1 MTNFCSRASIEY
13 LAFLRCAAFFNT
25 YEMGGEM
32 ISVFL
37 VEDEFVVREGMKKN
51 VDWTGSSI
59 KFLGEAADG
68 ELAYPL
74 IQKLKPDIVI
84 TDIKMPFM
92 DGLDLARLIRKELP
106 KTKVIILSGYGD
118 FDYAKQAISIGVT
131 DYLLKPISPEKLLE
145 AVRCVV
151 SVIREEREK
160 EENLRRFAEE
170 MKENEDLARSKYF
183 DEVISG
189 QLSSADIISKG
200 RSRNIDFAAGCFRIV
215 LFEVNDAAQNEETMC
230 YSGKVV
236 QFMEALQKKE
246 KELPHVDIFPR
257 GVEGLAFLIKADSD
271 AELETNTEALLNLLC
286 NLRETVGELW
296 YFAAIGSPTHRPK
309 EIADSFYGARRVFA
323 YRYLGQKNRIVS
335 CNEAES
341 FKIVDDCLQNNMEIN
356 AGELDRNV
364 VRNFLRNGLLSEAPT
379 FTANFF
385 AQLGENNLASMM
397 FRQYATMDLYLCAVA
412 FLREIGYSK
421 ENFRKYIGD
430 INAISVAVAS
440 VQQTKA
446 HIAKIIEESI
456 MARDYKA
463 TKRYGRLI
471 EDAKEYIGRNYANEE
486 ISLNTTAQSVNLSP
500 NHFSTIF
507 SQETGGTFIEY
518 LTNLRM
524 EKAREMLRCTN
535 IKTSEIAYRV
545 GYQDPHYF
553 SYLFRKINNCS
564 PREYRDKR

>member
-1 MTNFCSRASIEY
+1 
-13 LAFLRCAAFFNT
+13 
-25 YEMGGEM
+25 M

-51 VDWTGSSI
+51 VNWADGNI

-92 DGLDLARLIRKELP
+92 DGLDLSRLIRKELP
-106 KTKVIILSGYGD
+106 KTKIVILSGYGD
-118 FDYAKQAISIGVT
+118 FDYAKQAIGIGVT
-131 DYLLKPISPEKLLE
+131 DYLLKPISPEKLLD
-145 AVRCVV
+145 AVRHVAG
-151 SVIREEREK
+151 VIREEREK
-160 EENLRRFAEE
+160 EENLRRFEEE

-183 DEVISG
+183 DELISG

-200 RSRNIDFAAGCFRIV
+200 QSRNIDFGAGCFRIV
-215 LFEVNDAAQNEETMC
+215 LYEVNEAAQNEETIC

-246 KELPHVDIFPR
+246 KELPRVDIFPR

-271 AELETNTEALLNLLC
+271 TELEANTAALLQLLGS
-286 NLRETVGELW
+286 LREDVGDLR
-296 YFAAIGSPTHRPK
+296 YFAAVGSLTHRPK
-309 EIADSFYGARRVFA
+309 EIAESFYSARRVFA

-335 CNEAES
+335 YDESES
-341 FKIVDDCLQNNMEIN
+341 FKVVDDCLQNNMEIN
-356 AGELDRNV
+356 ASELDRNV
-364 VRNFLRNGLLSEAPT
+364 VRNFLRNGLRSESPA

-385 AQLGENNLASMM
+385 VQLGEGNLVSMM
-397 FRQYATMDLYLCAVA
+397 FRQYVAMDLYLCAAA
-412 FLREIGYSK
+412 FLREIGYSE
-421 ENFRKYIGD
+421 ENIREHIGD
-430 INAISVAVAS
+430 INAVSVALVS
-440 VQQTKA
+440 VQQAKNCMT
-446 HIAKIIEESI
+446 KIIRQAI
-456 MARDYKA
+456 LARDDKA

-471 EDAKEYIGRNYANEE
+471 ETAKSYIDRNYANEE

-535 IKTSEIAYRV
+535 TKTFEIAYRV
-545 GYQDPHYF
+545 GYKDPHYF

-564 PREYRDKR
+564 PREYREKR

>member
-1 MTNFCSRASIEY
+1 
-13 LAFLRCAAFFNT
+13 
-25 YEMGGEM
+25 MGEKM

-51 VDWTGSSI
+51 VDWVGSSI

-92 DGLDLARLIRKELP
+92 DGLDLSRLIRKELP
-106 KTKVIILSGYGD
+106 KTKIVILSGYGD

-131 DYLLKPISPEKLLE
+131 DYLLKPISSEKLLE
-145 AVRCVV
+145 AVCHVAD
-151 SVIREEREK
+151 VIREERKK
-160 EENLRRFAEE
+160 EDNLRRFEDE
-170 MKENEDLARSKYF
+170 MKENEDLARSKYL

-200 RSRNIDFAAGCFRIV
+200 QSQNIDFAASCFRIV
-215 LFEVNDAAQNEETMC
+215 LYEVNDAAQNEEMMC

-236 QFMEALQKKE
+236 QFMEALQKRE
-246 KELPHVDIFPR
+246 KELPRVDIFPR
-257 GVEGLAFLIKADSD
+257 GVEGLAFLIKSDSD
-271 AELETNTEALLNLLC
+271 TVLEKNTEDLLNLLGS
-286 NLRETVGELW
+286 LREAVGELQ

-309 EIADSFYGARRVFA
+309 EIAESFYGARRVFA
-323 YRYLGQKNRIVS
+323 YRYLGQKNRIVRYDES
-335 CNEAES
+335 ES
-341 FKIVDDCLQNNMEIN
+341 FKVVDDCQQNSMEIN
-356 AGELDRNV
+356 VSELDRNV
-364 VRNFLRNGLLSEAPT
+364 VRNFLRNGLLSEGPA

-385 AQLGENNLASMM
+385 VQLGETNLASMM

-412 FLREIGYSK
+412 FLREIGYSE
-421 ENFRKYIGD
+421 ENIREQIGD
-430 INAISVAVAS
+430 INAISSALSS
-440 VQQTKA
+440 VQQAKA
-446 HIAKIIEESI
+446 CMAKIISQTLVV
-456 MARDYKA
+456 RDYKA

-471 EDAKEYIGRNYANEE
+471 ADAKEYISKNYANEE

-518 LTNLRM
+518 LTDLRM
-524 EKAREMLRCTN
+524 EKAREMLRCNN

-564 PREYRDKR
+564 PREYREKR

>member
-1 MTNFCSRASIEY
+1 
-13 LAFLRCAAFFNT
+13 
-25 YEMGGEM
+25 M

-51 VDWTGSSI
+51 VNWADGNI

-92 DGLDLARLIRKELP
+92 DGLDLSRLIRKELP
-106 KTKVIILSGYGD
+106 KTKIVILSGYGD
-118 FDYAKQAISIGVT
+118 FDYAKQAIGIGVT
-131 DYLLKPISPEKLLE
+131 DYLLKPISPEKLLD
-145 AVRCVV
+145 AVRHVAG
-151 SVIREEREK
+151 VIREEREK
-160 EENLRRFAEE
+160 EENLRRFEEE

-200 RSRNIDFAAGCFRIV
+200 QSRNIDFGAGCFRIV
-215 LFEVNDAAQNEETMC
+215 LYEVNEAAQNEETIC

-246 KELPHVDIFPR
+246 KELPRVDIFPR

-271 AELETNTEALLNLLC
+271 TELEANTAALLQLLGS
-286 NLRETVGELW
+286 LREDVGDLR
-296 YFAAIGSPTHRPK
+296 YFAAVGSLTHRPK
-309 EIADSFYGARRVFA
+309 EIAESFYSARRVFA

-335 CNEAES
+335 YDESES
-341 FKIVDDCLQNNMEIN
+341 FKVVDDCLQNNMEIN
-356 AGELDRNV
+356 ASELDRNV
-364 VRNFLRNGLLSEAPT
+364 VRNFLRNGLRSESPA

-385 AQLGENNLASMM
+385 VQLGEGNLVSMM
-397 FRQYATMDLYLCAVA
+397 FRQYVAMDLYLCAAA
-412 FLREIGYSK
+412 FLREIGYSE
-421 ENFRKYIGD
+421 ENIREHIGD
-430 INAISVAVAS
+430 INAVSVALVS
-440 VQQTKA
+440 VQQAKNCMT
-446 HIAKIIEESI
+446 KIIRQAI
-456 MARDYKA
+456 LARDDKA

-471 EDAKEYIGRNYANEE
+471 ETAKSYIDRNYANEE

-535 IKTSEIAYRV
+535 TKTFEIAYRV
-545 GYQDPHYF
+545 GYKDPHYF

-564 PREYRDKR
+564 PREYREKR

>member
-1 MTNFCSRASIEY
+1 
-13 LAFLRCAAFFNT
+13 
-25 YEMGGEM
+25 MGGKM

-51 VDWTGSSI
+51 VDWVGSNI
-59 KFLGEAADG
+59 NFLGEAPDG

-84 TDIKMPFM
+84 TDIKMPFL
-92 DGLDLARLIRKELP
+92 DGLDLSRLIRKELP
-106 KTKVIILSGYGD
+106 KTKIVILSGYGD

-145 AVRCVV
+145 AVRHVAG
-151 SVIREEREK
+151 VIREERNK
-160 EENLRRFAEE
+160 EENLRRFEEE

-200 RSRNIDFAAGCFRIV
+200 QSRNINFAASCFQIV
-215 LFEVNDAAQNEETMC
+215 LYEVNEAAQNEETIC

-236 QFMEALQKKE
+236 QFMDALWKKE

-257 GVEGLAFLIKADSD
+257 GVEGLAFLVKADSD
-271 AELETNTEALLNLLC
+271 AELEMNTEALLNVLGG
-286 NLRETVGELW
+286 LRESVGELW

-309 EIADSFYGARRVFA
+309 EISESFCSARRVFA

-335 CNEAES
+335 YNEAES
-341 FKIVDDCLQNNMEIN
+341 FKVVDDCSKNNMEISAN
-356 AGELDRNV
+356 ELDRNV
-364 VRNFLRNGLLSEAPT
+364 VRNFLRNGLFSEVPA
-379 FTANFF
+379 FTENFF
-385 AQLGENNLASMM
+385 VQLGENNLASMM
-397 FRQYATMDLYLCAVA
+397 FRQYVTMDLFLCAVS
-412 FLREIGYSK
+412 FLREIGYSE
-421 ENFRKYIGD
+421 ENIRKYIGD
-430 INAISVAVAS
+430 INAISSALAL
-440 VQQTKA
+440 VQQAKA
-446 HIAKIIEESI
+446 CMTKIIKQAI
-456 MARDYKA
+456 VARDDKA
-463 TKRYGRLI
+463 TKRYGKLI
-471 EDAKEYIGRNYANEE
+471 ENAKEYIGRNYTNEE

-507 SQETGGTFIEY
+507 SQETGGTFIQY

-524 EKAREMLRCTN
+524 EKAREMLRCTDV
-535 IKTSEIAYRV
+535 KTSEIAYRV
-545 GYQDPHYF
+545 GYRDPHYF

-564 PREYRDKR
+564 PREYREKR

>member
-1 MTNFCSRASIEY
+1 
-13 LAFLRCAAFFNT
+13 
-25 YEMGGEM
+25 MGEKM

-37 VEDEFVVREGMKKN
+37 VEDEFIVREGMKKN
-51 VDWTGSSI
+51 VDWVGSNI

-92 DGLDLARLIRKELP
+92 DGLDLSRLIRKELP
-106 KTKVIILSGYGD
+106 KTKIVILSGYGD
-118 FDYAKQAISIGVT
+118 FDYAKQAINIGVT
-131 DYLLKPISPEKLLE
+131 DYLLKPISSEKLLE
-145 AVRCVV
+145 AVCHVAD
-151 SVIREEREK
+151 VIREERKK
-160 EENLRRFAEE
+160 EENLRRFEDE
-170 MKENEDLARSKYF
+170 MKENEDLARSKYL

-189 QLSSADIISKG
+189 QLSSADIIFKG
-200 RSRNIDFAAGCFRIV
+200 QSQNIDFAASCFRIV
-215 LFEVNDAAQNEETMC
+215 LYEVNDAAQNEEMMC

-236 QFMEALQKKE
+236 QFMEALQKRE
-246 KELPHVDIFPR
+246 KELPRVDIFPR
-257 GVEGLAFLIKADSD
+257 GVEGLAFLIKSDSD
-271 AELETNTEALLNLLC
+271 TELEKSTEDLLSLLGS
-286 NLRETVGELW
+286 LRETVGELQ

-309 EIADSFYGARRVFA
+309 EIAESFYGARRVFA
-323 YRYLGQKNRIVS
+323 YRYLGQKNRIVRYDES
-335 CNEAES
+335 ES
-341 FKIVDDCLQNNMEIN
+341 FKVVDDSQQNSMEIN
-356 AGELDRNV
+356 VSELDRNV
-364 VRNFLRNGLLSEAPT
+364 VRNFLRNGLLSEGPA

-385 AQLGENNLASMM
+385 VQLGEPNLASMM

-412 FLREIGYSK
+412 FLREIGYSE
-421 ENFRKYIGD
+421 ENIREQIGD
-430 INAISVAVAS
+430 INAISSALSS
-440 VQQTKA
+440 VQQAKA
-446 HIAKIIEESI
+446 CMAKIISQTLVV
-456 MARDYKA
+456 RDYKA

-471 EDAKEYIGRNYANEE
+471 EDAKEYISKNYANEE

-518 LTNLRM
+518 LTDLRM
-524 EKAREMLRCTN
+524 EKAREMLRCNN

-564 PREYRDKR
+564 PREYREKR

>member
-1 MTNFCSRASIEY
+1 
-13 LAFLRCAAFFNT
+13 
-25 YEMGGEM
+25 MGENM

-51 VDWTGSSI
+51 VDWAGSNI

-92 DGLDLARLIRKELP
+92 DGLDLSRLIRKELP
-106 KTKVIILSGYGD
+106 KTKIVILSGYGD
-118 FDYAKQAISIGVT
+118 FDYAKQAINIGVT
-131 DYLLKPISPEKLLE
+131 DYLLKPISSEKLLE
-145 AVRCVV
+145 AVRHVAGVV
-151 SVIREEREK
+151 RAEREK
-160 EENLRRFAEE
+160 EENLIRFEEE

-200 RSRNIDFAAGCFRIV
+200 QNRNIDFAAGYFRIV
-215 LFEVNDAAQNEETMC
+215 LYEVNDTAQNEETVC

-236 QFMEALQKKE
+236 QFMEALHKKE
-246 KELPHVDIFPR
+246 KELPRIDIFPR
-257 GVEGLAFLIKADSD
+257 GVEGLAFLVKADSD
-271 AELETNTEALLNLLC
+271 TELEENTTALLNLLGS
-286 NLRETVGELW
+286 LRESVGELR
-296 YFAAIGSPTHRPK
+296 YFAAIGSPTRRPK
-309 EIADSFYGARRVFA
+309 EIAESFYGARRVFA
-323 YRYLGQKNRIVS
+323 YRYLGQKNRIVRYD
-335 CNEAES
+335 EAEG
-341 FKIVDDCLQNNMEIN
+341 FKVVDDCEQNNMEISIN
-356 AGELDRNV
+356 EVDRNV
-364 VRNFLRNGLLSEAPT
+364 VRNFLRNGLLSEVPA
-379 FTANFF
+379 FTENFF
-385 AQLGENNLASMM
+385 VQLGENNLASMM
-397 FRQYATMDLYLCAVA
+397 FRQYAAMDLYLCAA
-412 FLREIGYSK
+412 TFLREIGYS
-421 ENFRKYIGD
+421 EDNIRKQIGD
-430 INAISVAVAS
+430 INAIYTAMVSMLQAKGCMIEIIK
-440 VQQTKA
+440 QT
-446 HIAKIIEESI
+446 II
-456 MARDYKA
+456 ARDYKA

-471 EDAKEYIGRNYANEE
+471 EDAKEYIRRNYANKE

-524 EKAREMLRCTN
+524 EKARELLRCTD

-564 PREYRDKR
+564 PREYREKR